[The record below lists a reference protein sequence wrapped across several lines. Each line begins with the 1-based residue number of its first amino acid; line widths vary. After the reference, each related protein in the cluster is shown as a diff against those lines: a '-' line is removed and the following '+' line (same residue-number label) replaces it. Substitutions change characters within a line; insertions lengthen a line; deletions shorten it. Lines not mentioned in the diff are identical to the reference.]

1 MIEKENIL
9 NALKNVYD
17 PEIPVNIVDLG
28 LIYDIEIDQ
37 EKSFVTI
44 TMTLTAQGCPLGNY
58 ILHDVEMVTRSIE
71 GVKDVKINLTYD
83 PPWSPDMM
91 SEEAK
96 KNLGYE

>member
-1 MIEKENIL
+1 MIEKEKIL
-9 NALKNVYD
+9 EALKNVYD
-17 PEIPVNIVDLG
+17 PEIPVDIVDLG
-28 LIYDIEIDQ
+28 LIYNIDMDQ
-37 EKSFVTI
+37 EKGLVSI

-58 ILHDVEMVTRSIE
+58 ILHDVEMVTKSVD
-71 GVKDVKINLTYD
+71 GVKNVKINLTYD